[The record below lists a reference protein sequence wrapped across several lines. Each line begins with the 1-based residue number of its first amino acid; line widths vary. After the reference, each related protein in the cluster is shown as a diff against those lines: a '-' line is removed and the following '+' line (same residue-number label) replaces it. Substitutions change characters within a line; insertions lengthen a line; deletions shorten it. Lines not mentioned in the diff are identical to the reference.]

1 MKHTKNLLIACVF
14 LLSACGGDKTEGTML
29 SASTSAVVD
38 KALRL
43 SEAYA
48 DKRIAFEGYLA
59 FNDGATIDSK
69 KNVLSMS
76 VQSMP
81 DGKGESIE
89 NVDVDLGNG
98 KDQVQIPDGT
108 KTNRPVGYNTTESTI
123 DVNLIKVTTHSG
135 EVVNLKQKLKISAT
149 VVYVKN
155 FQTGKT
161 NTMPMLNSDKQGFV
175 FELKDVRFDIVK

>member
-1 MKHTKNLLIACVF
+1 MKQTKNLLIACVI
-14 LLSACGGDKTEGTML
+14 LLSSCGGDKVEGTLL

-38 KALRL
+38 KELRL
-43 SEAYA
+43 SEAFA
-48 DKRIAFEGYLA
+48 DKRIALEGYLT

-76 VQSMP
+76 VRSMP

-108 KTNRPVGYNTTESTI
+108 KTNRPAGYNTTESTI
-123 DVNLIKVTTHSG
+123 DVDQIKVTTHSG

-161 NTMPMLNSDKQGFV
+161 NTMPMFNSDKQGFV
-175 FELKDVRFDIVK
+175 FELKDVRFDAVK